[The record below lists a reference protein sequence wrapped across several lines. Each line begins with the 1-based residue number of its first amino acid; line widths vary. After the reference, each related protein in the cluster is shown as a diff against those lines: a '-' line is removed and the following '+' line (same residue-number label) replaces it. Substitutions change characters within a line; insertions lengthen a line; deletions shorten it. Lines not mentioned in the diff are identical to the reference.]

1 MTKRLDASRN
11 ARSAVAMTKAATRGG
26 ASFETFYADEY
37 QKVFACAFA
46 WARDPE
52 IAFDATQ
59 EAFSRALARWHR
71 LRSNAWAT
79 GWVITTALNHCRRQR
94 WLAARERTQREDHP
108 SVTPTDGSRV
118 DLLRALGELPP
129 RQRRA
134 AILFYVGDYP
144 AVAVAETMGISEGA
158 VKAHL
163 ARARERLRASLGD
176 AYVMTADDRGE

>member
-1 MTKRLDASRN
+1 MEMTKSLDASPN
-11 ARSAVAMTKAATRGG
+11 ARSTASMTKATPRGE
-26 ASFETFYADEY
+26 ASFETFYAGEY
-37 QKVFACAFA
+37 RKVFACAFA
-46 WARDPE
+46 WAGDPE

-59 EAFSRALARWHR
+59 EAFSRALARWNR

-94 WLAARERTQREDHP
+94 WLAARERTQRQDHP
-108 SVTPTDGSRV
+108 SVPPTEGLRV

-144 AVAVAETMGISEGA
+144 VVAVAEAMGISEGA

-163 ARARERLRASLGD
+163 ARARERLRGSLGE
-176 AYVMTADDRGE
+176 AYV